1 MLRRGKFKATAARFD
16 KPEPAVTRRS
26 RTAGSQ
32 DESRCS
38 AIHKFND
45 SFNGVHPAMVAWTLR
60 RQNLRRR
67 AVFQSTW
74 LCVEL
79 RSILPFS
86 AGVAFAVPLS
96 LAKYIVIL
104 RIAFD
109 ALTAV
114 LFPAPCRICGTT
126 LLNASRIPICDSCLA
141 SFEPIQQ
148 PMCECCGRPMPAAA
162 VVDDAAAD
170 ALTAGADGV
179 TADAAT
185 AEKAQLLCRLCRG
198 GYYAFD
204 RARTYGVY
212 NDALHH
218 AILLLKYEEVT
229 QLGDWFAARLADIVA
244 REGEAFRA
252 DVIVPVPLHPD
263 RQRERGYN
271 QAELIAR
278 PLARR
283 LHLKQGAYLLMR
295 TKPRPA
301 RLVLTRKEHWD
312 SVRGAYA
319 TRKGLRVDKLRVLLL
334 DDVLT
339 TGATLDS
346 CARALKQAGAA
357 AVMGL
362 TVARVVPGWSPTG
375 PQQQS
380 QQETESS
387 RRNQQGATSIPRS

>member
-1 MLRRGKFKATAARFD
+1 MNLNRPLQDSTATSQATSKAPASKEKAGGRYKFNCYVNGACFAGTGWLLRSQELGFCRAFR
-16 KPEPAVTRRS
+16 PVTR
-26 RTAGSQ
+26 
-32 DESRCS
+32 
-38 AIHKFND
+38 
-45 SFNGVHPAMVAWTLR
+45 
-60 RQNLRRR
+60 
-67 AVFQSTW
+67 

-79 RSILPFS
+79 RSILS
-86 AGVAFAVPLS
+86 CCGGVAFVAPLS
-96 LAKYIVIL
+96 LANYIVIL
-104 RIAFD
+104 RTAID
-109 ALTAV
+109 ALAAV
-114 LFPAPCRICGTT
+114 LFPAPCRICGAA
-126 LLNASRIPICDSCLA
+126 LLNASRIPICGLCLA
-141 SFEPIQQ
+141 SFQPIEQ
-148 PMCECCGRPMPAAA
+148 PMCECCGRPFPAAM
-162 VVDDAAAD
+162 AAA
-170 ALTAGADGV
+170 AAAGVAGTGATARAE
-179 TADAAT
+179 AAAT
-185 AEKAQLLCRLCRG
+185 ETTRPLCRLCRD

-204 RARTYGVY
+204 RARSYGVY

-229 QLGDWFAARLADIVA
+229 RLGDWFAARLAEIVA
-244 REGEAFRA
+244 RETEAFRA

-301 RLVLTRKEHWD
+301 RLVLSRKEHWD

-375 PQQQS
+375 PQRPT
-380 QQETESS
+380 QQETEAG
-387 RRNQQGATSIPRS
+387 RRNQRGATGIPRS